1 MRLFIK
7 HPRLGSSS
15 VLHNRTLLA
24 ISLAVSVSFV
34 GIGMVVPVRVLYAQS
49 HGASLAIIGAMASS
63 FLLSNFLFQYPTGWL
78 ADQFGRKRMMVIGLA
93 AQSVLSVLYLVIT
106 DPVTF
111 VVLRFFEGMV
121 AASVI
126 PSARALVAETVA
138 PERQGEAY
146 GIFGAFLNAG
156 FLFGPALGG
165 LFASTGYASAFIGS
179 CLLRIAALLVVLALV
194 PMDPRHHPEARARAR
209 AVSRR
214 ALLTLPLI
222 GSYILAFGDNLY
234 FGFDLTLM
242 PLWMRHHLGAP
253 VALIGLAYALWAVPN
268 VLGSPLGGRVAD
280 RARRSTVILL
290 LGLLQVPLYA
300 GYGLSSSILPV
311 LIIFMVHGGVY
322 ALMQPSV
329 DANLAAYSPP
339 DARARTQ
346 SVYATVGLASG
357 FISANTLTVL
367 YGLNFR
373 LPLFAMA
380 AGFGLCVLVGGSCV
394 RLSERTQPPATGST
408 DIAIAGQ

>member
-1 MRLFIK
+1 MCLIK

-15 VLHNRTLLA
+15 VLHNRTVLA
-24 ISLAVSVSFV
+24 ISLSVSVSFV

-49 HGASLAIIGAMASS
+49 RGASLAIIGAMASS
-63 FLLSNFLFQYPTGWL
+63 FLLSNFVFQYPSGWL
-78 ADQFGRKRMMVIGLA
+78 ADQFGRKRMMVVGLA

-111 VVLRFFEGMV
+111 VILRFFEGMV

-194 PMDPRHHPEARARAR
+194 PMDPRRHAEARARAR

-280 RARRSTVILL
+280 RARRSTIILL
-290 LGLLQVPLYA
+290 LGLLQVPLYV
-300 GYGLSSSILPV
+300 GYGLASSILPV
-311 LIIFMVHGGVY
+311 LIIFTVHGGVY

-380 AGFGLCVLVGGSCV
+380 AGFGLCVLVGGICV
-394 RLSERTQPPATGST
+394 RFSERRLPPATGST

>member
-1 MRLFIK
+1 MRLIK

-194 PMDPRHHPEARARAR
+194 PMDPRRHAEARARAR

-280 RARRSTVILL
+280 RARRSTIILL
-290 LGLLQVPLYA
+290 LGLLQVPLYV
-300 GYGLSSSILPV
+300 GYGLASSILPV
-311 LIIFMVHGGVY
+311 LIIFTVHGGVY

-339 DARARTQ
+339 DARARIQ

-380 AGFGLCVLVGGSCV
+380 AGFGLCVLVGGICV
-394 RLSERTQPPATGST
+394 RFSERRLPPATGST